1 MGNGHPV
8 VLTDF
13 IDALEAS
20 LGAPSKRKLMPL
32 QAGDMSATACDSQAL
47 FAWTG
52 FSPATPL
59 REGVQRF
66 ANWFIQHYPTP

>member
-1 MGNGHPV
+1 
-8 VLTDF
+8 
-13 IDALEAS
+13 
-20 LGAPSKRKLMPL
+20 
-32 QAGDMSATACDSQAL
+32 MSATACDSQAL